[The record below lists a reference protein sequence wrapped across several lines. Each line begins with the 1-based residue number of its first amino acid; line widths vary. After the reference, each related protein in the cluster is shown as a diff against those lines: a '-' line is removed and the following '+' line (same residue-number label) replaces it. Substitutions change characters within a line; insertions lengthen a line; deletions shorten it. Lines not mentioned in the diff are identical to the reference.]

1 MPRGRPRKAR
11 VRAKTPKTRDER
23 AAAHFRT
30 LSNQYQNRLKLE
42 SGEIDEEYL
51 WERAYEYVDRKISD
65 ELLAAEQ
72 GEVRIKQEKKN
83 IIEYRKEREKEYR
96 TLYAWNTASDEQTLA
111 NILDNECYTL
121 EVTQTL
127 ESPALT
133 LAEREKYL
141 ERHSKLVRDHKDLL
155 IAAGIDRLAREK
167 KQQSYEPLDDWLRI
181 KQQAYERV
189 QSLKQEFP
197 VAAAKCE
204 TEADLRDVIKY
215 HFGFDFEGVVDP
227 ILREHRRVLGI
238 STLVEQ
244 A

>member
-1 MPRGRPRKAR
+1 MPRGRPRKVR
-11 VRAKTPKTRDER
+11 VRAKTPKTRDQR

-30 LSNQYQNRLKLE
+30 LSNQYQNKLKLE
-42 SGEIDEEYL
+42 HGDIDEEYL
-51 WERAYEYVDRKISD
+51 WERAYEYVDRKIAE
-65 ELLAAEQ
+65 ELEDAKS
-72 GEVRIKQEKKN
+72 GEVQIKQQKKN
-83 IIEYRKEREKEYR
+83 VLEYRKEREQEYR
-96 TLYAWNTASDEQTLA
+96 TLYEWNTASDEQTLA

-121 EVTQTL
+121 EVT
-127 ESPALT
+127 ESLGSPILT
-133 LAEREKYL
+133 ATERERL
-141 ERHSKLVRDHKDLL
+141 WDRHSKLVRDHKDLL

-181 KQQAYERV
+181 KQQAYERM
-189 QSLKQEFP
+189 QRLRLEFP
-197 VAAAKCE
+197 EAAAKCE

-215 HFGFDFEGVVDP
+215 HFGFDFENIVDP